1 MLPPEGGVKGVALP
15 YLLSG
20 NTEENGA
27 VLYFNRVAETPL
39 SATFAVFAY
48 G

>member
-1 MLPPEGGVKGVALP
+1 MAGGVKGVALP

-27 VLYFNRVAETPL
+27 VLYFNKVAGEALQPL
-39 SATFAVFAY
+39 IAFLAY